1 MTPKESLLHNK
12 LLGSIILAL
21 NSLSLVA
28 HRFYSLFH
36 SKWLKSQCSSWLVL
50 PGDYLTPGYV
60 SGYVMVKKELSLD
73 VTCSLPTDSSLKLL
87 IASKQEKSRAQG
99 RGDSKDQVAVVRC
112 ECFEFT

>member
-1 MTPKESLLHNK
+1 
-12 LLGSIILAL
+12 
-21 NSLSLVA
+21 
-28 HRFYSLFH
+28 
-36 SKWLKSQCSSWLVL
+36 
-50 PGDYLTPGYV
+50 
-60 SGYVMVKKELSLD
+60 MVKKELSLD